1 MELENAK
8 ASLLYTSSHY
18 PFYNVVSFGVH
29 RGELHI
35 RISSEPNRDEKRK
48 FYPIS
53 YGITAVSYTHLTLPT
68 KIIRMLTTLLNSK
81 KLKTMLRGLLKPS
94 ISALARPQLIRNRCI
109 R

>member
-8 ASLLYTSSHY
+8 SSLLYTSSHY

-53 YGITAVSYTHLTLPT
+53 YGITGVTSSEKYT
-68 KIIRMLTTLLNSK
+68 
-81 KLKTMLRGLLKPS
+81 LKGGGNPYVR
-94 ISALARPQLIRNRCI
+94 IAEH
-109 R
+109 

>member
-1 MELENAK
+1 MITIIREDGMELENAK
-8 ASLLYTSSHY
+8 AILLYTSSHY

-53 YGITAVSYTHLTLPT
+53 YGITGVTSSE
-68 KIIRMLTTLLNSK
+68 N
-81 KLKTMLRGLLKPS
+81 
-94 ISALARPQLIRNRCI
+94 
-109 R
+109 

>member
-1 MELENAK
+1 MITIIREDGMELDNAK
-8 ASLLYTSSHY
+8 ASLLYTSGHY

-53 YGITAVSYTHLTLPT
+53 YGITGVTSSE
-68 KIIRMLTTLLNSK
+68 N
-81 KLKTMLRGLLKPS
+81 
-94 ISALARPQLIRNRCI
+94 
-109 R
+109 